1 MQTEQSVPDYLSD
14 DFSLYLEN
22 MTSLADPENPD
33 LLANYLSNLFEQLK
47 SMPLLFS
54 GMVDQLAMAIS
65 SKIKID
71 SKSLAKVEL
80 TQEPSWAEIKPF
92 VGVHAD
98 ARNCVTEIM
107 THAEQDLKTAVLL
120 IHFYN
125 GYDAT
130 PLKSQE
136 DEYDQRDDYGSNDYD
151 SNDYNSND
159 YDENY

>member
-1 MQTEQSVPDYLSD
+1 MQTEQSLPDYLTD

-47 SMPLLFS
+47 SMPLLFN

-65 SKIKID
+65 TQIKVD
-71 SKSLAKVEL
+71 SKQLAKMNL
-80 TQEPSWAEIKPF
+80 TQEPSWSEVKPF

-98 ARNCVTEIM
+98 ARPCITEIM
-107 THAEQDLKTAVLL
+107 THAEQDLKIAVLL

-125 GYDAT
+125 NYDAT
-130 PLKSQE
+130 PIKSQDDE
-136 DEYDQRDDYGSNDYD
+136 DEQLNDYET
-151 SNDYNSND
+151 NDYEVND
-159 YDENY
+159 FDDNY

>member
-1 MQTEQSVPDYLSD
+1 MQSETSLPDYLSD
-14 DFSLYLEN
+14 NFSMYLEN

-47 SMPLLFS
+47 EMPLLFN

-65 SKIKID
+65 TKVRVD
-71 SKSLAKVEL
+71 SKNLTKIELAE
-80 TQEPSWAEIKPF
+80 EPSWSEVKPF

-98 ARNCVTEIM
+98 ARACITEIM
-107 THAEQDLKTAVLL
+107 THAEEDLKTAILL

-125 GYDAT
+125 NYDTT
-130 PLKSQE
+130 PLKAEE
-136 DEYDQRDDYGSNDYD
+136 DDQHDDNEY
-151 SNDYNSND
+151 ND

>member
-1 MQTEQSVPDYLSD
+1 MQTVTSLPEYLTD

-33 LLANYLSNLFEQLK
+33 LLSNYLSNLFEQLK
-47 SMPLLFS
+47 AMPLLFN

-65 SKIKID
+65 TKVRID
-71 SKSLAKVEL
+71 SKNLAKIEL
-80 TQEPSWAEIKPF
+80 TQEPSWAEVKAF

-98 ARNCVTEIM
+98 ARACVSEIM
-107 THAEQDLKTAVLL
+107 THAEQDLKTAILL

-130 PLKSQE
+130 PLKE
-136 DEYDQRDDYGSNDYD
+136 EEEHDQLDDYET
-151 SNDYNSND
+151 ND

>member
-1 MQTEQSVPDYLSD
+1 MQPETSIPEYLSD
-14 DFSLYLEN
+14 DFSLFLEN

-33 LLANYLSNLFEQLK
+33 LLSNYLSNLFEQLK
-47 SMPLLFS
+47 KMPLLFN

-65 SKIKID
+65 TKIRID
-71 SKSLAKVEL
+71 TKNLALMPL
-80 TQEPSWAEIKPF
+80 TAEPSWADIKPF

-98 ARNCVTEIM
+98 ARDCITEIM

-125 GYDAT
+125 SYDAT
-130 PLKSQE
+130 PLKAEEETEQL
-136 DEYDQRDDYGSNDYD
+136 DDYDT
-151 SNDYNSND
+151 ND

>member
-1 MQTEQSVPDYLSD
+1 MQTETSLPDYLTD

-33 LLANYLSNLFEQLK
+33 LLSNYLSNLFEQLK
-47 SMPLLFS
+47 TMPLLFS

-65 SKIKID
+65 TKVRID
-71 SKSLAKVEL
+71 SKNLAKIEL
-80 TQEPSWAEIKPF
+80 NKEPSWGEVKAF

-98 ARNCVTEIM
+98 ARACVTEIM
-107 THAEQDLKTAVLL
+107 THAEQDLKTAILL

-130 PLKSQE
+130 PLKAEEEQ
-136 DEYDQRDDYGSNDYD
+136 DQFDDYE
-151 SNDYNSND
+151 SND

>member
-1 MQTEQSVPDYLSD
+1 MQTEISLPDYLHD
-14 DFSLYLEN
+14 DFSMYLEN

-47 SMPLLFS
+47 QMPLLFN

-65 SKIKID
+65 TKIRID
-71 SKSLAKVEL
+71 SKNLAKVEF
-80 TQEPSWAEIKPF
+80 TEEPSWDEIKPF

-98 ARNCVTEIM
+98 ARACITEIM
-107 THAEQDLKTAVLL
+107 NHAEQDLKTAVLL

-130 PLKSQE
+130 PLKAEE
-136 DEYDQRDDYGSNDYD
+136 DEHDQLDNYES
-151 SNDYNSND
+151 SD